1 MHNCTCGQPARTQ
14 PCKASIAWLM
24 QLYMQL
30 ILIWSLFV
38 HFCDGTAAILQLL
51 LLLCHSEL
59 GACCRSSRC

>member
-1 MHNCTCGQPARTQ
+1 
-14 PCKASIAWLM
+14 M

-51 LLLCHSEL
+51 LLLLCHSEL